1 MRPKQIGSPNPR
13 YYSQD
18 SIRRDEE
25 LPLIGMTRRTFLATA
40 AALALTPRLH
50 ARSPT
55 AIGVQLYTVRRLLS
69 ADWEG
74 TLAALGAI
82 GYREME
88 FAGTFGQSPDAIR
101 RVLDRHHLT
110 APAGHADKADLLG
123 ASSAALDS
131 AAALGH
137 RWLIVAWIAAA
148 ERRTLDDW
156 RRVADQLN
164 RAAERCRS
172 AGLRFAYHN
181 HDFEFASLEGKRP
194 YDLLLEAT
202 DPALVEL
209 ELDLY
214 WVRHAGHDP
223 VTYLRHTQGRVRLV
237 HVKDSAGPPEHRM
250 VDVGSG
256 TTPWKT
262 VLGVAKEVGVRHY
275 FVEHDQPADPLA
287 SCRTSYDYLSRLEF

>member
-1 MRPKQIGSPNPR
+1 MRPKEISSGNPR

-18 SIRRDEE
+18 SIPRDEKP
-25 LPLIGMTRRTFLATA
+25 PLVGMTRRTFLATA
-40 AALALTPRLH
+40 AALAFAPQLH
-50 ARSPT
+50 ARSLT

-74 TLAALGAI
+74 TLAQLAAI
-82 GYREME
+82 GYREVE
-88 FAGTFGQSPDAIR
+88 FAGTFGQSPEAIR
-101 RVLDRHHLT
+101 RVLDRHDLT
-110 APAGHADKADLLG
+110 APAGHVDKADLLG
-123 ASSAALDS
+123 ASSAALDT

-137 RWLIVAWIAAA
+137 RWLVVAWIAAQ

-156 RRVADQLN
+156 RKIAEQLN

-181 HDFEFASLEGKRP
+181 HDFEFAPLAGQLP

-209 ELDLY
+209 EIDLY
-214 WVRHAGHDP
+214 WVRRAGQDP
-223 VTYLRHTQGRVRLV
+223 ASYLRRTRDRVRLV

-256 TTPWKT
+256 TIPWKT
-262 VLGVAKEVGVRHY
+262 VLDVAKEAGVRHY

-287 SCRTSYDYLSRLEF
+287 SCRASYAYLSRLE